1 MFHLIE
7 GLFFERLADGNV
19 RILKTN
25 GKLETDPVTF
35 DMVIDSH
42 QWDGVVAG
50 LKIQPGLSLPVGVEV
65 VGQKTDAPP
74 IADKAENDPPTSK
87 KTKH

>member
-25 GKLETDPVTF
+25 GVLETDPVTF
-35 DMVIDSH
+35 DMVIDAA
-42 QWDGVVAG
+42 QWDSVVVG
-50 LKIQPGLSLPVGVEV
+50 LKHDFAVQTASWPESDQGVTQQPDL
-65 VGQKTDAPP
+65 PP
-74 IADKAENDPPTSK
+74 IVD
-87 KTKH
+87 

>member
-7 GLFFERLADGNV
+7 GLFFERLPSGNI

-25 GKLETDPVTF
+25 GVLETDPITF
-35 DMVIDSH
+35 DMIIDAA

-50 LKIQPGLSLPVGVEV
+50 LKHGFAVQTASPPESDHLIAQHPEL
-65 VGQKTDAPP
+65 PP
-74 IADKAENDPPTSK
+74 IVD
-87 KTKH
+87 

>member
-7 GLFFERLADGNV
+7 GLFFERLPDGSV

-25 GKLETDPVTF
+25 GVLESDPVVF
-35 DMVIDSH
+35 DMVIDAA

-50 LKIQPGLSLPVGVEV
+50 LQHGFKVQVGA
-65 VGQKTDAPP
+65 KPP
-74 IADKAENDPPTSK
+74 EED
-87 KTKH
+87 